1 MRLYEYEAK
10 KILAA
15 YGVAVPKQIALIESG
30 TSVSSTVSYPAMG
43 KLQVLSGKRA
53 AQGGIALLKSEADL
67 RKFCNAMNGRVLIEE
82 HIEPLAQ
89 NLYVSILYLQGG
101 LPYVLL
107 SRGGGSNVE
116 SQSSTLLT
124 VPIDILTQ
132 HMTPAKIEALN
143 LPQRERLSVEKL
155 LQKLIVCFF
164 AEDCVSLEIN
174 PLALTSHHDW
184 IALDAK
190 ITLDDRA
197 IFRHPDRT
205 HETLVFRPTPS
216 FTQREQAVQTL
227 NQHREYG
234 GTPCRYTELDGD
246 VILLLS
252 GGGASM
258 VVFDALVHLGVRPGN
273 YSEYSGNPR
282 KEKVEALTRI
292 ALEKPNQKGLLVA
305 GAIANFTMIDETM
318 TGIAAAL
325 IEAKPSY
332 PIVIRRGGPN
342 EKRAKIMMED
352 LARKHHLD
360 ITWLGSEKT
369 LLEAAQIFAQKI
381 R

>member
-1 MRLYEYEAK
+1 MRLYEYEGK
-10 KILAA
+10 KMLAA

-30 TSVSSTVSYPAMG
+30 TSVGNPVGYPVMG
-43 KLQVLSGKRA
+43 KLQVLSAKRA
-53 AQGGIALLKSEADL
+53 TQGGIALLKSEAEL
-67 RKFCNAMNGRVLIEE
+67 RKFYKAMNGRVLIEE
-82 HIEPLAQ
+82 HIEPIVQ
-89 NLYVSILYLQGG
+89 NLYVSILYLPDG

-107 SRGGGSNVE
+107 SQGGGSNIE
-116 SQSSTLLT
+116 SQSSTMLT

-132 HMTPAKIEALN
+132 HMTPTKIETLN
-143 LPQRERLSVEKL
+143 LPEREKRSVEKL

-164 AEDCVSLEIN
+164 AEDCASLEIN
-174 PLALTSHHDW
+174 PLALTPHNDW

-205 HETLVFRPTPS
+205 HETLTMRPTPS

-258 VVFDALVHLGVRPGN
+258 VVFDALTELGVRPGN

-292 ALEKPNQKGLLVA
+292 ALGKPNQKGLLIA

-342 EKRAKIMMED
+342 EGRAKIMMED
-352 LARKHHLD
+352 LARKHHLN
-360 ITWLGSEKT
+360 IMWLGSKKT
-369 LLEAAQIFAQKI
+369 LLQATQIFAKKI
-381 R
+381 L